1 MMRDEIVRAF
11 PLDSILG
18 EEEGRSGPEGRRTWV
33 LDPIDGTKNFV
44 DGVQLWA
51 TIVALLV
58 DGDPVVGVVRAPA
71 LDEHYEAALGGGA
84 SLNGEPIHVSTVDR
98 VTESLI
104 LHSGIEDWLDTP
116 YWRGFRELV
125 RSARRT
131 RDYCD
136 FWGQMLVARGS
147 AQAMLEVDPGWP
159 WDWAAPM
166 LIVREAGGEMSTF
179 DGDVPAGGC
188 RVLSTNGALHAEI
201 LGACA

>member
-1 MMRDEIVRAF
+1 M
-11 PLDSILG
+11 
-18 EEEGRSGPEGRRTWV
+18 
-33 LDPIDGTKNFV
+33 LDPIDGTKNFI

-84 SLNGEPIHVSTVDR
+84 RLNAEPIRVSTVAR
-98 VTESLI
+98 VTEALI

-125 RSARRT
+125 HSARRT

-136 FWGQMLVARGS
+136 FWGHMLVARGS

-166 LIVREAGGEMSTF
+166 LIVREAGGETSTF

-201 LGACA
+201 LGALRKTPES